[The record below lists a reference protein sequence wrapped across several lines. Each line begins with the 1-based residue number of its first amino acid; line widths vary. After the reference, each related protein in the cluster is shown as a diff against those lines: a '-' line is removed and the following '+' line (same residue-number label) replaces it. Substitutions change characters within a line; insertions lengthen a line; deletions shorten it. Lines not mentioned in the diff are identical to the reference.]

1 MYDPVTFTLA
11 DYDTGGPAAV
21 AAGAQYWR
29 VDGDITG
36 SYIENLGD
44 GLYYATGDIVFNS
57 SGVDLDVT
65 LVAEGRVTISGSG
78 QQLRPFL
85 DGLLIFAAQPYS
97 GIDQCDKFVVSLGGS
112 DQNWFGLI
120 YGPSGLIEMSGSTNA
135 TLTGSLIGYSVR
147 LNGSSITII
156 ADPDL
161 FPAEPIMK
169 LIQ

>member
-1 MYDPVTFTLA
+1 MFVLA
-11 DYDTGGPAAV
+11 AYDTGGSAAV

-29 VDGDITG
+29 VDGDIDG

-44 GLYYATGDIVFNS
+44 GLYYATGDILLNS
-57 SGVDLDVT
+57 SDVDLDVT

-85 DGLLIFAAQPYS
+85 NGLLIFAAQPYS

-120 YGPSGLIEMSGSTNA
+120 YGPNGLIEMSGSTNA

-147 LNGSSITII
+147 LNGSSITIV